1 MSHFGAT
8 VKWYLGHTLIS
19 VPPKKEVQWN
29 VKHIQAES
37 RCPGK
42 QSSNTIYCLFMAC
55 VNMACFM
62 RDWTE
67 TGQQISG
74 LHCCQ
79 NSFALL
85 DLSKIFNTFAE
96 MKLHKMRSEDPAA
109 YSSPL
114 QLTLSPCSSP
124 SSVITLFTCCC
135 PQSLSDP
142 FPRPVQITNLGEK
155 WCRNKMR
162 FFLLGKWS

>member
-1 MSHFGAT
+1 
-8 VKWYLGHTLIS
+8 
-19 VPPKKEVQWN
+19 
-29 VKHIQAES
+29 
-37 RCPGK
+37 
-42 QSSNTIYCLFMAC
+42 MAC

-62 RDWTE
+62 RDWKE

-85 DLSKIFNTFAE
+85 DLPKIFNTFAE

-162 FFLLGKWS
+162 FFLLGKWSEQRVWEYTTCIRNDPKGGGWIYGWERWKRGVSFW